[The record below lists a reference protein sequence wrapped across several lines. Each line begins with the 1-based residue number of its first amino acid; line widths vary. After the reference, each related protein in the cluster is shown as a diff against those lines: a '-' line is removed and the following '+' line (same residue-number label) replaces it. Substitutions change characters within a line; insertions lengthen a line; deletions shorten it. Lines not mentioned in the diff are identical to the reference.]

1 VSTTL
6 SAYLR
11 AVTEVTII
19 SAEQFLYSEFLMS
32 LPDSTAFY
40 SLDLEPLKMSGA
52 LEISPVVAFT
62 IIDRMLGGSGV
73 NPGPNRPLTEIELN
87 VVDTVVKVLLENLTE
102 TWKPIGNV
110 QFRIRGRE
118 TRPQMLQV
126 IGLNEIVILLAFDI
140 SVGDSRGMLSISIP
154 AAAIETMEEKVAE
167 GWNRTRR
174 QPSATE
180 AGWLRAN
187 LGRVTLPVKTLLQ
200 TRMAAREV
208 LALRAGDIL
217 SLGTSAAAPVDIHV
231 GGVHRYAGRLTC
243 EGGSTA
249 VAIERLAGNQHDGV
263 GQ

>member
-1 VSTTL
+1 MSRILSQAEIDALLPTPSVTDAGPSGAGVVTYDFCRPDRVTKDQLRSLHFLHDRFAVNVSTTL

-40 SLDLEPLKMSGA
+40 SLDLDPLKMSGA

-73 NPGPNRPLTEIELN
+73 NPGPNRPLTEIEIN

-126 IGLNEIVILLAFDI
+126 IDHNEIMILLVFD
-140 SVGDSRGMLSISIP
+140 VRLSDQ
-154 AAAIETMEEKVAE
+154 
-167 GWNRTRR
+167 R
-174 QPSATE
+174 
-180 AGWLRAN
+180 
-187 LGRVTLPVKTLLQ
+187 
-200 TRMAAREV
+200 
-208 LALRAGDIL
+208 
-217 SLGTSAAAPVDIHV
+217 
-231 GGVHRYAGRLTC
+231 
-243 EGGSTA
+243 
-249 VAIERLAGNQHDGV
+249 
-263 GQ
+263 